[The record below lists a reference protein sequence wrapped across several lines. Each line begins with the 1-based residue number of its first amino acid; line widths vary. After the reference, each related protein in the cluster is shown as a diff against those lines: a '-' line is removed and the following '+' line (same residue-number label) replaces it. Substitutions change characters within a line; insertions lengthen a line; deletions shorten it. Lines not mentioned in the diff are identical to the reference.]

1 MFIKLLLWIGLV
13 ARKPNGHIA
22 WPIRFAPRWVFR
34 DWNSFQAWCRM
45 HGPAYRFR
53 NLPGVIKW
61 VPGRLLPR
69 RWGFGIFGLIEIGDR
84 GH

>member
-1 MFIKLLLWIGLV
+1 MKVLLWIGLV
-13 ARKPNGHIA
+13 AKAHDGSIH
-22 WPIRFAPRWVFR
+22 WPFRFAPRWVFR
-34 DWNSFQAWCRM
+34 SWPELHGWMRF
-45 HGPAYRFR
+45 HGPFYVFH

-69 RWGFGIFGLIEIGDR
+69 RWGFGIYGLIEIGDR